1 MLPVLAAQ
9 VEQQVELAGVRSA
22 PRRSRP
28 RLYWS
33 GRDVDAIPFDELPD
47 DYVIRLTSGH
57 SSEQVVVLRAGV
69 DLLTGTRYDRARVRE
84 HFATL
89 LAAAF
94 SRTLML
100 VEEYIPPFDTDE
112 PSGLPVNYRFH
123 MFGDVVAWISASC
136 ARRNYGHFS
145 AGWEP
150 LSIRVARDGRLPYPW
165 PRPVGLDRMLEA
177 ARTLARAFE
186 SYIRVDLYDAEGGR
200 SSRSSPR
207 SPVVADCTPTRRT
220 SSSSASGPR
229 SSRTPSNASRSRAI
243 VAGRWNVSGAATRT
257 RERTSCGSPVRW
269 PSRPADGCVLAGNEG
284 GHRTIKWPPFE

>member
-1 MLPVLAAQ
+1 MPDETRVPFRGRLDRRARIWWEERTPGVHGPRHCHELRLATDPE
-9 VEQQVELAGVRSA
+9 EQWKCCPYWQRKLSNKWNSREFAVRHGVRV
-22 PRRSRP
+22 P

-186 SYIRVDLYDAEGGR
+186 SYIRVDLYDAEGG
-200 SSRSSPR
+200 PFFAEFA
-207 SPVVADCTPTRRT
+207 PLP
-220 SSSSASGPR
+220 
-229 SSRTPSNASRSRAI
+229 
-243 VAGRWNVSGAATRT
+243 GRGRLYTDEANLVL
-257 RERTSCGSPVRW
+257 ERLWTEIFPD
-269 PSRPADGCVLAGNEG
+269 AL
-284 GHRTIKWPPFE
+284 